1 MRIGIV
7 GAGDRG
13 SALAELWGRAGH
25 QIAVGDA
32 EDPAAATALA
42 ERLNVSTRAMT
53 VEETARFGEVVVL
66 TTPFGRR
73 ELLPP
78 PSAVA
83 GNVVIDAMNALT
95 DEGGPLD
102 LGKAS
107 SVLVAEWFPDAV
119 VVKAFNAMEAQALLT
134 ESRTS
139 VPRERRFAVFIA
151 GDNARANARISTL
164 IEEAGF
170 VPIATGTLARG
181 GRFQEPGSKIFGRQL
196 INAEARNVVRM
207 MG

>member
-1 MRIGIV
+1 
-7 GAGDRG
+7 
-13 SALAELWGRAGH
+13 
-25 QIAVGDA
+25 
-32 EDPAAATALA
+32 
-42 ERLNVSTRAMT
+42 
-53 VEETARFGEVVVL
+53 
-66 TTPFGRR
+66 
-73 ELLPP
+73 
-78 PSAVA
+78 
-83 GNVVIDAMNALT
+83 MNALT

-102 LGKAS
+102 LGKPS